1 MQCCSSKQLSL
12 SLVSCRLFPKMTIGV
27 NSKLLKK
34 LVKEA
39 RITLVLKHFI
49 FSYDFGSVN

>member
-27 NSKLLKK
+27 NNKLLKK